1 MSPPL
6 YADLGKS
13 AKDLF
18 QKGYNFGFLKLDTK
32 TYAGEKSDIEFK
44 TATSHNVT
52 SGKLYGTF
60 DVKYKIPDYG
70 VTFTEKWNT
79 DNQLGTIVE
88 IEDKFAKGLKLIFD
102 SSYAPQL
109 SKRNSKLKLEW
120 QHENVKVNA
129 DMSLDAGPILN
140 LATVAG
146 HQGWLLGFQGTF
158 DTANSKLT
166 ATNFSC
172 GRQVGDYAGHAFVND
187 GTEFG
192 ASVYHKVSPNVEIGS
207 QFGWTTGDQS
217 TRYGLAAQ
225 YKPTTDLTVRAKINN
240 TSHVAIAATHSLSPK
255 LKLTLSSQFSLHQ
268 FHDGGHKVGI
278 GLEYEPQC
286 CQSKK

>member
-13 AKDLF
+13 SKDLF
-18 QKGYNFGFLKLDTK
+18 TKGYNFGFLKLDTK
-32 TYAGEKSDIEFK
+32 TIAGDKSDVEFK
-44 TATSHNVT
+44 TAAAHNVAT
-52 SGKLYGTF
+52 GKLFGTF

-79 DNQLGTIVE
+79 DNLLGTVVE
-88 IEDKFAKGLKLIFD
+88 VKDKFAKGLTLIFD

-109 SKRNSKLKLEW
+109 AKRNSKFKVEW
-120 QHENVKVNA
+120 EHENVKING

-140 LATVAG
+140 LAAVAG
-146 HQGWLLGFQGTF
+146 HQGWLVGFQGAF

-166 ATNFSC
+166 TTNFSL
-172 GRQVGDYAGHAFVND
+172 GRQIGEYAGHVFVND

-192 ASVYHKVSPNVEIGS
+192 ANLYHKISPTVELGA
-207 QFGWTTGDQS
+207 QCGWTSGEQS

-225 YKPTTDLTVRAKINN
+225 YKPMGDLTLRAKLNN
-240 TSHVAIAATHSLSPK
+240 NSQVAIATTHSLSPM
-255 LKLTLSSQFSLHQ
+255 LKLTLSSQFNLHQ
-268 FHDGGHKVGI
+268 FQDGGHKFGI
-278 GLEYEPQC
+278 GLEYEPVC
-286 CQSKK
+286 CSKK